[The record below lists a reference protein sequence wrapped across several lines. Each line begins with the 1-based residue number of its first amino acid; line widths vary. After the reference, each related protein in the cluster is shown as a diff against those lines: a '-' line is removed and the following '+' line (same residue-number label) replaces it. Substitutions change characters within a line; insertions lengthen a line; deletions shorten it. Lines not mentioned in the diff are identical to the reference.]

1 MMSSERKIRVAA
13 IGVGHLGQHH
23 ARIYSEHPRADL
35 VAVVD
40 SSEARG
46 REIAAKFRTQ
56 WLPDYR
62 LLDGKVDAVS
72 IAVPTVG
79 HYDLAR
85 HFLLQG
91 VHCLVE
97 KPITDSVETAS
108 ALVVLA
114 QANKLVLQV
123 GHIERFNAA
132 IERMRQILNNP
143 GFIEVHRLGPYD
155 PRVKD
160 VGVVLDLMI
169 HDIDIV
175 LQCVQSPIASIDAV
189 GISIFSEKEDIANAR
204 LRFQNGCIAN
214 LTVSRVT
221 PVKKRK
227 LRVFQSD
234 AYISL
239 NYAKQSMEV
248 FRRVAARNAGPGE
261 PAWKIVRRSEAIKRE
276 EPLKKELDHFLH
288 CVANQVEPQVTGE
301 HGTTALDIA
310 IEVTKLIRENM
321 RRNPVSRQVHEEESG
336 DTTVE
341 IFSPL
346 ALLDQDSHDHSDHD
360 SGEHEFSAADLD
372 DEEED

>member
-1 MMSSERKIRVAA
+1 MSSPKQGKVRVAVV
-13 IGVGHLGQHH
+13 GVGHLGQHH
-23 ARIYSEHPRADL
+23 ARNLAELPNAEL

-46 REIAAKFRTQ
+46 REIAGKWGVPWVA
-56 WLPDYR
+56 DYR
-62 LLDGKVDAVS
+62 DLLGKVDAVS
-72 IAVPTVG
+72 IAVPTVY
-79 HYDLAR
+79 HYDIAR
-85 HFLLQG
+85 FFLLNG

-97 KPITDSVETAS
+97 KPITHSVETAS

-114 QANKLVLQV
+114 QANRLVLQV

-132 IERMRQILNNP
+132 IERMREILDQP

-175 LQCVQSPIASIDAV
+175 LQCVNSPIQSIDAIGV
-189 GISIFSEKEDIANAR
+189 SIFSEKEDIANAR
-204 LRFQNGCIAN
+204 LKFENGCIAN

-227 LRVFQSD
+227 LRIFQRD
-234 AYISL
+234 AYISV

-248 FRRVAARNAGPGE
+248 FRKVHARDAKPGE
-261 PAWKIVRRSEAIKRE
+261 QAWKIVRRSETIKRE
-276 EPLKKELDHFLH
+276 EPLKKELGHFLH
-288 CVANQVEPQVTGE
+288 CVSNQVEPHVTGE
-301 HGTTALDIA
+301 HGATALEIA
-310 IEVTKLIRENM
+310 IQVTRLIHENM
-321 RRNPVSRQVHEEESG
+321 RRNPSVAATRFVEEMG

-341 IFSPL
+341 FLAPDAPSPSAEAFS
-346 ALLDQDSHDHSDHD
+346 H
-360 SGEHEFSAADLD
+360 ADID